1 MLQNKVR
8 QTREV
13 NETFLLYNG
22 VGDQDEQSQI
32 GHEDNGQDLSVILKY
47 AIGSGPTEGGGNNTR
62 EGTG

>member
-1 MLQNKVR
+1 M
-8 QTREV
+8 

-22 VGDQDEQSQI
+22 GVDQDDQTKI
-32 GHEDNGQDLSVILKY
+32 GYEENGQDLSVILRC